1 MPLDSSTRPD
11 PDALLAR
18 LDAEARLAARGKLKI
33 FFGASPGVGKTFAML
48 ASARVLAANGIDVLV
63 GVVETHGRGETQAMV
78 EGLPLLPRREVEY
91 RGHRL
96 QEFDIDAALAR
107 APALILMDELA
118 HSNAPGSRHPKRWQ
132 DIEELLAAGIDVF
145 TTVNVQHIESLS
157 DIVGGITGVRVW
169 ETVPDHVFDR
179 ADEVV
184 LVDLPPAELLQR
196 LREGKVYIP
205 QQAERAM
212 SNFFRKGNLL
222 ALRELAL
229 RRTAD
234 RVDDDVRAYRREK
247 SVTAV
252 WPTRDALLVCVG
264 GQGGEKLVRSAAR
277 LAAQLEVPWH
287 AVNVETP
294 AMQRAPEAERMQ
306 VLRALRLAQELGAQ
320 TASLTGH
327 DAAGAAVAYAR
338 EHNLGKLLV
347 GRSRPSLL
355 AFLRRRGLTAKIGQL
370 AGDLDVIEVAIPD
383 DSDADAAA
391 HLAAWRAGIEGSWR
405 GKWRQYAWTA
415 AGVALVTALA
425 TPLLEFIELTN
436 IVMLFLLAVAVSALC
451 FGRGPA
457 VLAAFLSVAAFD
469 FFFVPPR
476 LTFAV
481 SDVEYFVTF
490 AVMLVVGLL
499 IGQLTARLRFEASAA
514 QAREHRTRILYETAR
529 ELSAALTVE
538 EVESAGER
546 FARQGMAAQ
555 AALLLPDD
563 DGRIQQGGEAAGA
576 AAAGGSAF
584 ADTAIAQW
592 AYDHGEPAGRATGT
606 LPSSPLLYVPL
617 RAPMRTRGVLA
628 LRPADEE
635 DRSWAVAPEQQRLL
649 DTGASL
655 IATALERV
663 HYIAVAQDAL
673 VDMESERLRNSLLA
687 ALSHDL
693 RTPLTAL
700 VGLADT
706 LVLTPAREEALQAEL
721 AHSIRDEALRTSALV
736 NNLLDMARLQSGK
749 VALRREWQSL
759 EETVGGAL
767 KSRTGALAGHA
778 IRVSLPEDLPLVE
791 FDAVLMERVLT
802 NLLENAAKYTPPGS
816 IIEIGAEAL
825 PERLR
830 VWVADN
836 GPGLPPG
843 RAERLFGKFTRGHEE
858 SAIPG
863 VGLGLAIVR
872 AIVETHGGS
881 VRAENVTDAQENGG
895 GDTQGAMRGARFV
908 FELPRREAPQLPEES
923 PQEPS

>member
-1 MPLDSSTRPD
+1 MFQENATRPD

-18 LDAEARLAARGKLKI
+18 LDAEAAQARRGRLKI

-48 ASARVLAANGIDVLV
+48 AAARVLVEGGLDVLV
-63 GVVETHGRGETQAMV
+63 GVVETHGRGETEAMLR
-78 EGLPLLPRREVEY
+78 GLPVLPRRDIDY

-107 APALILMDELA
+107 APALVLMDELA

-132 DIEELLAAGIDVF
+132 DIEELLAAGVDVF

-157 DIVGGITGVRVW
+157 DIVAGITGARVW
-169 ETVPDHVFDR
+169 ETVPDHVFDD

-212 SNFFRKGNLL
+212 ASFFRKGNLL

-234 RVDDDVRAYRREK
+234 RVDDDVRAYRREQ
-247 SVTAV
+247 SVAAV
-252 WPTRDALLVCVG
+252 WPTQDALLVCIG
-264 GQGGEKLVRSAAR
+264 AQGGEKLVRSAAR
-277 LAAQLEVPWH
+277 LAAQLGAPWH
-287 AVNVETP
+287 AVHVETP
-294 AMQRAPEAERMQ
+294 AMLRAPEDVRMQ
-306 VLRALRLAQELGAQ
+306 ALRALRLAQELGAA
-320 TASLTGH
+320 TATLAGH
-327 DAAGAAVAYAR
+327 DAAAAAVAYAR

-347 GRSRPSLL
+347 GRSRVAWSPASLWRPG
-355 AFLRRRGLTAKIGQL
+355 FLRRAGQQ
-370 AGDLDVIEVAIPD
+370 AGDLDVIEIAVEERDATRPD
-383 DSDADAAA
+383 AGRAWV
-391 HLAAWRAGIEGSWR
+391 AAWQERWTH
-405 GKWRQYAWTA
+405 YAWTA
-415 AGVALVTALA
+415 AGVALVAVLA
-425 TPLLEFIELTN
+425 TPLLGRIDLTN
-436 IVMLFLLAVAVSALC
+436 IVMLFLLAVVVSALR

-476 LTFAV
+476 LTLAV
-481 SDVEYFVTF
+481 SDVQYFVTF
-490 AVMLVVGLL
+490 AVMLAVGLV
-499 IGQLTARLRFEASAA
+499 IGQLTARLRFEAAAA
-514 QAREHRTRILYETAR
+514 QARERRTRILYETAR
-529 ELSAALTVE
+529 ELSAALTVQ
-538 EVESAGER
+538 EVEAAGLR
-546 FARQGMAAQ
+546 FAQQGLAAQ
-555 AALLLPDD
+555 AALLLPDE
-563 DGRIQQGGEAAGA
+563 DGRIQAGSDA
-576 AAAGGSAF
+576 SF

-592 AYDHGEPAGRATGT
+592 AYDHADMAGRGTGT
-606 LPSSPLLYVPL
+606 LPSSPLLYVAL

-628 LRPADEE
+628 LRPADDA
-635 DRSWAVAPEQQRLL
+635 DRSWGVTPEQQRLL

-673 VDMESERLRNSLLA
+673 VNMESERLRNSLLS

-706 LVLTPAREEALQAEL
+706 LALTPAREAALHGEL

-759 EETVGGAL
+759 EESVGAAL
-767 KSRTGALAGHA
+767 KSRAGALAGHA
-778 IRVSLPEDLPLVE
+778 IRVALPDDLPLVE
-791 FDAVLMERVLT
+791 FDAVLMERVLA
-802 NLLENAAKYTPPGS
+802 NLLENAAKYTPVGS
-816 IIEIGAEAL
+816 RIEIGAQAL

-830 VWVADN
+830 VWVQDD
-836 GPGLPPG
+836 GPGLPAG
-843 RAERLFGKFTRGHEE
+843 RAERLFDKFTRGQEE

-872 AIVETHGGS
+872 AIVEAHGGR
-881 VRAENVTDAQENGG
+881 VWAENVGTGSDSEGG
-895 GDTQGAMRGARFV
+895 ATHGARFV
-908 FELPRREAPQLPEES
+908 FELPRKEAPQLPEE
-923 PQEPS
+923 PPP